1 MASKAALD
9 TGIYPVSAANSRL
22 RCCSVSQRRNTA
34 AAISKK
40 PSHVARVESC
50 APVSAANRA
59 YWEPLRKMSWVD
71 LDTGN
76 TTCRPSMMPSCTK
89 PGT

>member
-1 MASKAALD
+1 M
-9 TGIYPVSAANSRL
+9 V
-22 RCCSVSQRRNTA
+22 
-34 AAISKK
+34 KK

-59 YWEPLRKMSWVD
+59 YWEPFKKMSWVD